1 MVDRSDSHPVISGI
15 KFKTD
20 EEINKLHFHPHK
32 GHAELQ
38 NFKLNEDTYFNGD
51 FQKIVRNEKEA
62 FNREMYQIIRR
73 YQYTFKALSGDGLL
87 SQPFVAFECK
97 MTTSCNKEEFKK
109 AIIEAV
115 TPVYL

>member
-1 MVDRSDSHPVISGI
+1 MEDKSDNQPASSGI

-20 EEINKLHFHPHK
+20 EEINKSHFHPHR

-38 NFKLNEDTYFNGD
+38 NFKHNEDTFFNGD

-73 YQYTFKALSGDGLL
+73 Y
-87 SQPFVAFECK
+87 
-97 MTTSCNKEEFKK
+97 
-109 AIIEAV
+109 
-115 TPVYL
+115 